1 MEIDSG
7 DTSWLLTSSALVLF
21 MTPGLALFYG
31 GMVRGKNVLAMLMK
45 NVVAMGVVTVT
56 WIVIGYSIAFS
67 GDAGGLRIIGD
78 LNLFALGEL
87 GFGHELGLG
96 NAIHGMSIPDNAF
109 MLFQMMFAIITPALI
124 AGAVAER
131 MKFSAWVIF
140 IAIWSIIVYAPIA
153 HWVWGGGFIATD
165 LQAIDFAGGLVV
177 HINAGV
183 AALAVVLVLGRR
195 IGWRETP
202 MRPNAL
208 PLTVLGAMILWF
220 GWFGFNAGSALVSDG
235 GAANA
240 FATTQI
246 ATAVAATAWVFAE
259 RVVNGKPSSLGFASG
274 AVAGLVAITPCA
286 GFISPLWAVVV
297 GIAAGVICFAA
308 LQVKF
313 RFNFDDS
320 LDVVAVHMVGGI
332 VGALL
337 LGLFAEEV
345 IGGVDGLFF
354 GNPLQLL
361 QQAAAVVITLVY
373 TFVLSYAIAFI
384 IDRTIGIRVS
394 EEEER
399 QVDWTS
405 RCTMSSRGCSR
416 SRCLNEAD
424 HCVHQPVSSWTRS
437 GTP

>member
-399 QVDWTS
+399 QGLD
-405 RCTMSSRGCSR
+405 
-416 SRCLNEAD
+416 LALHDE
-424 HCVHQPVSSWTRS
+424 QSWVFTE
-437 GTP
+437 

>member
-1 MEIDSG
+1 MPEIDSG
-7 DTSWLLTSSALVLF
+7 DTAWLLTSSALVLF

-45 NVVAMGVVTVT
+45 NVVAMGIVTVT
-56 WIVIGYSIAFS
+56 WIVIGYSLAFS
-67 GDAGGLRIIGD
+67 TSGELISIGGWGFLGNLD
-78 LNLFALGEL
+78 LFALGEL
-87 GFGHELGLG
+87 GFGKESGLG
-96 NAIHGMSIPDNAF
+96 NEIQRLTIPDNAH

-124 AGAVAER
+124 SGAVAER
-131 MKFSAWVIF
+131 MKFSAWAIF
-140 IAIWSIIVYAPIA
+140 IAIWSIIVYAPMA
-153 HWVWGGGFIATD
+153 HWVWNSNGFIYEH

-177 HINAGV
+177 HINAGA
-183 AALAVVLVLGRR
+183 AALALLLVLGPRL
-195 IGWRETP
+195 GWRRQL

-246 ATAVAATAWVFAE
+246 AAAVAATAWMFAE
-259 RVVNGKPSSLGFASG
+259 WFVSGKPTTLGFASG
-274 AVAGLVAITPCA
+274 AVAGLVAITPAA
-286 GFISPLWAVVV
+286 GFVSPLWAVVI
-297 GIAAGVICFAA
+297 GIAAGVICYSA
-308 LQVKF
+308 LRIKF

-320 LDVVAVHMVGGI
+320 LDVVAVHLVGGI

-337 LGLFAEEV
+337 LGLFAEKA

-361 QQAAAVVITLVY
+361 QQLAAVGIAFGY
-373 TFVLSYAIAFI
+373 SFVLSYAIAYI
-384 IDRTIGIRVS
+384 LNRTMGIRVS

-399 QVDWTS
+399 QGLDLT
-405 RCTMSSRGCSR
+405 
-416 SRCLNEAD
+416 LHDE
-424 HCVHQPVSSWTRS
+424 QSWVLAE
-437 GTP
+437 